1 MSQDV
6 TSQDQR
12 KGLRQLGLSRM
23 LDTLTERLALARQHK
38 MPHQEFLLLVLQDD
52 TTRRDT
58 QAATLRAQKA
68 RLDPMHQIQSW
79 GETAMIDIYRLR
91 HLLEITT
98 PQATQSGSGKKPA
111 PVARFFRPTD
121 QFARPIRLTRDTD
134 KKEDIQ
140 S

>member
-6 TSQDQR
+6 TSQD
-12 KGLRQLGLSRM
+12 LRNVLRRLKLSRM

-38 MPHQEFLLLVLQDD
+38 MPHQEFLLLVRQDG

-58 QAATLRAQKA
+58 RAATLQARKA
-68 RLDPMHQIQSW
+68 RLDPMHQIRSW
-79 GETAMIDIYRLR
+79 DETAMVDICRLR
-91 HLLEITT
+91 RLLEIGT
-98 PQATQSGSGKKPA
+98 PQATQPGSDKQPA
-111 PVARFFRPTD
+111 PIARFLRPAE
-121 QFARPIRLTRDTD
+121 QSALPARLTRDMD